1 MAISDEVESNPES
14 NPIVVDPNKGTI
26 LLVSGSLDHALLAFE
41 VAVGMQAMGM
51 QINMWFILQG
61 VNCLKKP
68 RSHFSLSRF
77 FSFNKLSGTLG
88 RNQQNDTMWQKVLKT
103 LNHDGAEHLPLSQ
116 LNFLGAGPFVLSRI
130 MKKKGMA
137 SLTELIKSA
146 EELGVSFKICQ
157 ICVDAMACDMDADL
171 IVNAQVSGVSRY
183 MIDVRDSHYNAVI

>member
-1 MAISDEVESNPES
+1 MTTITEIPKQDK
-14 NPIVVDPNKGTI
+14 PIVVDPNKGTI
-26 LLVSGSLDHALLAFE
+26 MLVSGNLDHALLAFE

-68 RSHFSLSRF
+68 RSHFSLSRYLP
-77 FSFNKLSGTLG
+77 FSKLTGNIG
-88 RNQQNDTMWQKVLKT
+88 RNKKTDSAWQKILQM
-103 LNHDGAEHLPLSQ
+103 LNHDGATSLPLSQ
-116 LNFLGAGPFVLSRI
+116 LNFLGAGPFVLSKV

-146 EELGVSFKICQ
+146 EQLGVTFKVCQ
-157 ICVDAMACDMDADL
+157 ICVDAMACDMEADL
-171 IVNAQVSGVSRY
+171 IVNAEVSGVSRY